1 MLHLFGFLF
10 DEGVSYLL
18 EVGVLVIKL
27 ILLRLHARCLQLTLL
42 KEESTVRFSEFF
54 RFVVTELAFCDFMH
68 VDFLS
73 LAILSLFL
81 GLSFLQHLR
90 NLERTLIVGF
100 SLVTLGLL
108 LKCQTE
114 CRYKT

>member
-1 MLHLFGFLF
+1 M
-10 DEGVSYLL
+10 

-27 ILLRLHARCLQLTLL
+27 ILLRLHARCLQCTLL
-42 KEESTVRFSEFF
+42 KEESTVSFSEFF
-54 RFVVTELAFCDFMH
+54 RFVVTELTFCDFMH
-68 VDFLS
+68 VNFLS
-73 LAILSLFL
+73 FGILSLFL

-90 NLERTLIVGF
+90 YLERTLIGL

-108 LKCQTE
+108 LECKAE